1 MNVLS
6 KFGFLLITAL
16 AIGIL
21 ILKLLTDHHLLMN
34 TWLYTDL
41 SALAVLF
48 GFIVAIAVIFIFSP
62 LMKNLFLLLITF
74 VLVLV
79 MMYLFIAPAYLGGV

>member
-6 KFGFLLITAL
+6 KLGFLLITAS

-21 ILKLLTDHHLLMN
+21 ILKLLTDHHLFID
-34 TWLYTDL
+34 TWLDADL
-41 SALAVLF
+41 SALAILF
-48 GFIVAIAVIFIFSP
+48 GFIVAIAVIFIASP
-62 LMKNLFLLLITF
+62 LMKNIFLLLMTF

-79 MMYLFIAPAYLGGV
+79 AMYLFIAPAYLGGV